1 MKNSKFAVFIL
12 CCLLLAACQKEET
25 DTFDIPEGA
34 LALTT
39 ESFSSQSSDSKT
51 SVQGTAVHWVNGDRI
66 RINGTPGYVY
76 TGTGADADKAYA
88 TGDWNLSTGVHAF
101 YPADIVDQQY
111 WNSDN
116 PQVNFPNRFA
126 SSFDGGRQIIGL
138 PMVGR
143 APANASGVK
152 FLHLS
157 AAINVRVRNNT
168 GRAKLYIDSVTVSS
182 ASQQLCGI
190 ANVTFGSGG
199 IYSII
204 GTGLTANNMSVTV
217 YFPNP
222 ELDYLAN
229 GEIRDVQVP
238 IYPTV
243 AGELT
248 FKVYCHTRADEE
260 IHAGLCPAH
269 IEYNYRRTLP
279 NDILNRNVMGTAQLA
294 VTNDGYTTRIDHG
307 LFTASNGRQVR
318 FSQGNLLCHRG
329 NPWYTVDWFSFQAHQ
344 YIAHP
349 EHHVALFGNGQNVGI
364 NYENDASNDWNIGL
378 FGWGTSGYQH
388 SWGWSYSP
396 SSTENGDGYHEAYF
410 KTKRN
415 LFEPDYGNPA
425 VADWGYAAITNGGNA
440 ENAGWFTPS
449 KEDWQA
455 IVFTRPASTVALH
468 DFWGNAEGTCANA
481 RFVRAQVENSSR
493 QPVKGLILFPDNF
506 VDPFGPDKNHAMQYV
521 NNTTEHTNWNE
532 NNVYYSNEDWFRMEA
547 AGAVFLPA
555 ASWRCGRKVDGWVF
569 VSNNGAQVI
578 EHEGEGGYPYT
589 YSEGLCQS
597 FYWSSSVNVSY
608 DAYGLAFAEG
618 HPVEI
623 IPSWRYIGH
632 PVRLVFADGGHG
644 QWGASGF
651 EGYSDQGNAW

>member
-1 MKNSKFAVFIL
+1 M
-12 CCLLLAACQKEET
+12 LLLAACQKEET
-25 DTFDIPEGA
+25 DTFDIPDGA
-34 LALTT
+34 LMLTT
-39 ESFSSQSSDSKT
+39 EGFSNQDGSKT
-51 SVQGTAVHWVNGDRI
+51 SVNGTAVHWVNGDRI
-66 RINGTPGYVY
+66 RINGTPGYVT
-76 TGTGADADKAYA
+76 TGSGANADKAYA

-126 SSFDGGRQIIGL
+126 SSFDGSGRQIIGL

-143 APANASGVK
+143 ASANASSVK

-190 ANVTFGSGG
+190 ANVTFRSGG

-260 IHAGLCPAH
+260 IHVGLCPAH
-269 IEYNYRRTLP
+269 IEYNYCRTLS
-279 NDILNRNVMGTAQLA
+279 NGFLHRNMMATAQIA

-329 NPWYTVDWFSFQAHQ
+329 GGDLWYTGQFSFQAHQ

-364 NYENDASNDWNIGL
+364 NYSDDASNDWNIGL

-388 SWGWSYSP
+388 SWGWSFSP
-396 SSTENGDGYHEAYF
+396 SSTEDGDGYHEAYYNLA
-410 KTKRN
+410 RS

-425 VADWGYAAITNGGNA
+425 IADWGYNPITNGGNT
-440 ENAGWFTPS
+440 ENAGWYTPS
-449 KEDWQA
+449 KEDWQT

-468 DFWGNAEGTCANA
+468 DFWGNADGTCANA
-481 RFVRAQVENSSR
+481 RYVRAQVENSSR

-506 VDPFGPDKNHAMQYV
+506 VDPFGPDGYHAMQYV
-521 NNTTEHTNWNE
+521 NNITDHTNWNE
-532 NNVYYSNEDWFRMEA
+532 VNVYYSNEDWFRMEA
-547 AGAVFLPA
+547 AGAVFLPT
-555 ASWRCGRKVDGWVF
+555 ASWRCGRKVDGWVT
-569 VSNNGAQVI
+569 VENNGAWVT
-578 EHEGEGGYPYT
+578 EYEGVSSYPHRYADGL
-589 YSEGLCQS
+589 SES
-597 FYWSSSVNVSY
+597 FYWSSTA
-608 DAYGLAFAEG
+608 DPKDTDKEAWGFAFGVG

-623 IPSWRYIGH
+623 VKSRRYIGH
-632 PVRLVFADGGHG
+632 PVRLIFADNGHG
-644 QWGASGF
+644 RWNANGL
-651 EGYSDQGNAW
+651 EGYGDQGNAW

>member
-1 MKNSKFAVFIL
+1 M
-12 CCLLLAACQKEET
+12 LLLAACQKEET
-25 DTFDIPEGA
+25 DTFDIPDGA
-34 LALTT
+34 LMLTT
-39 ESFSSQSSDSKT
+39 EGFSNQDGSKT
-51 SVQGTAVHWVNGDRI
+51 SVNGTAVHWVNGDRI
-66 RINGTPGYVY
+66 RINGTHGYVT
-76 TGTGADADKAYA
+76 TGSGANADKAYA

-126 SSFDGGRQIIGL
+126 SSFDGSGRQIIGL

-143 APANASGVK
+143 AGANASSVK

-168 GRAKLYIDSVTVSS
+168 GHAKLYIDSVTVSS

-190 ANVTFGSGG
+190 ANVTFRSGG

-260 IHAGLCPAH
+260 IHVGLCPAH
-269 IEYNYRRTLP
+269 IEYNYSRTLS
-279 NDILNRNVMGTAQLA
+279 NNILNRNVMATAQIA
-294 VTNDGYTTRIDHG
+294 VTADGYTTRIDHG

-329 NPWYTVDWFSFQAHQ
+329 GGDLWYTGQFSFQAHQ
-344 YIAHP
+344 YIPHP
-349 EHHVALFGNGQNVGI
+349 EHQGQDVGI
-364 NYENDASNDWNIGL
+364 NYADDADNLWNIGL
-378 FGWGTSGYQH
+378 FGWGTSNNQH
-388 SWGWSYSP
+388 TYGWSFSP
-396 SSTENGDGYHEAYF
+396 SSTEDGDHYYEAYCNA
-410 KTKRN
+410 KRN
-415 LFEPDYGNPA
+415 LFEPDYGNA
-425 VADWGYAAITNGGNA
+425 AIADWGYNAITNGGNA
-440 ENAGWFTPS
+440 VNAGWFTPS

-455 IVFTRPASTVALH
+455 IVFSRPASTVALH
-468 DFWGNAEGTCANA
+468 DTWGNAEGTCANA
-481 RFVRAQVENSSR
+481 RFVRAQVENSSD

-506 VDPFGPDKNHAMQYV
+506 VDPFGPDKLHAMQYV
-521 NNTTEHTNWNE
+521 NNTTDHTNWNE
-532 NNVYYSNEDWFRMEA
+532 YNVYYSNSDWFRMEA

-555 ASWRCGRKVDGWVF
+555 SSWRYGRNVGLGSGV
-569 VSNNGAQVI
+569 
-578 EHEGEGGYPYT
+578 
-589 YSEGLCQS
+589 EGLIQS
-597 FYWSSSVNVSY
+597 FYWSSSVGSSY
-608 DAYGLAFAEG
+608 HAYGLAFAEG

-623 IPSWRYIGH
+623 ILSRRYIGH
-632 PVRLVFADGGHG
+632 PVRLIFAENGHG
-644 QWGASGF
+644 QWGSNGL
-651 EGYSDQGNAW
+651 EGYGDQGNAW